1 MRINRARMA
10 LATGAIL
17 LTSVTLTGCTMNFGF
32 PFFGMGNGNMMGSNR
47 TAEFSGADIMFAQMM
62 IPHHQQAVD
71 MGTLA
76 ETRAENPEVKALAAT
91 IKAEQAPEIEQ
102 MKGWLQAAGAS
113 TEMGHDMGMGGMM
126 TAAQMLALE
135 NSTGNAF
142 DRLYV
147 AGMIAHHQGAIQM
160 AKMVIGS
167 ANAEA
172 NALGEAI
179 VESQTKQIEQLQQLL
194 ATL

>member
-1 MRINRARMA
+1 MKSTKMRI
-10 LATGAIL
+10 LAAGSAIL
-17 LTSVTLTGCTMNFGF
+17 VASATLTGCTMNLGW
-32 PFFGMGNGNMMGSNR
+32 PFMGNGNMMGSSPV
-47 TAEFSGADIMFAQMM
+47 AKFSGADIMFAQMM

-113 TEMGHDMGMGGMM
+113 TEMGHDMGMGGML
-126 TAAQMLALE
+126 TAAQMLALKT
-135 NSTGNAF
+135 STGNAF

>member
-1 MRINRARMA
+1 MKSTKMRI
-10 LATGAIL
+10 LATGGAIAL
-17 LTSVTLTGCTMNFGF
+17 ASVTLTGCTMNFGF

-113 TEMGHDMGMGGMM
+113 TQMGHDMGMGGMM

-135 NSTGNAF
+135 NSSGNAF
-142 DRLYV
+142 DKLYV

-179 VESQTKQIEQLQQLL
+179 VESQTKQIEQLQALL

>member
-1 MRINRARMA
+1 MNASRQRI
-10 LATGAIL
+10 LATTGAVL
-17 LTSVTLTGCTMNFGF
+17 LASVTLSGCTVNFGL
-32 PFFGMGNGNMMGSNR
+32 PFFGMGNGNMMGSNG

-76 ETRAENPEVKALAAT
+76 ETRAENPEVKALAAQ

-102 MKGWLQAAGAS
+102 MKGWLEAANAS
-113 TEMGHDMGMGGMM
+113 ENMGHDMGMGGML
-126 TAAQMLALE
+126 TDAQLLALE

-160 AKMVIGS
+160 AKMVVGS

-179 VESQTKQIEQLQQLL
+179 IESQTKQIGQLQALL